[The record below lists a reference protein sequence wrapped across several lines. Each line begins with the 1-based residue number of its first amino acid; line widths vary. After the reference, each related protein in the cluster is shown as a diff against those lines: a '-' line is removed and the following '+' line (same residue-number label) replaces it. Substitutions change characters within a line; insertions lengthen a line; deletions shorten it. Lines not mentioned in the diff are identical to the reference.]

1 MTVTGL
7 HDPAAELAAADLLE
21 DEAARWEP
29 GDAVPA
35 VVAWLA
41 DPRLDAGD
49 LAGLW
54 AYYAETAQARDRL
67 LGCPGDWRVY
77 YTAEELGCGD
87 HQETAIDLKAAE
99 ADWARTVI
107 QFGHYERDGR

>member
-1 MTVTGL
+1 MTVIDL
-7 HDPAAELAAADLLE
+7 HTPATELVAADLLE
-21 DEAARWEP
+21 DEAARWET
-29 GDAVPA
+29 GDPLPP
-35 VVAWLA
+35 VARRIA

-49 LAGLW
+49 LTELW
-54 AYYAETAQARDRL
+54 AYYAETARARDQL
-67 LGCPGDWRVY
+67 LSCPGDWRLY

-107 QFGHYERDGR
+107 QFGHYKGDGR